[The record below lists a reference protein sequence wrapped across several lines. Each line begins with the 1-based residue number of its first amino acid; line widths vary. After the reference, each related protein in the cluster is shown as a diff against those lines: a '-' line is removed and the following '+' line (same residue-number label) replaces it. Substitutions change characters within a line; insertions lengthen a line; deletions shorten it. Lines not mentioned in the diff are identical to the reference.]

1 MYISPYSIIFGII
14 FIKTETHYRLQ
25 KEKMKHILKLILFLL
40 ASISFCQCNQD
51 IFVEETYDQDTPAE
65 EFAPEITEYTL
76 NGEGDSITI
85 QFLSGKWEISGFHFN
100 ADENMFREKWEYFPY
115 DEQDTIYTWE
125 PILWTG
131 RGKGVYKDPF
141 TQVTVE
147 RERYD
152 ELKVKVEG
160 NSYAVPY
167 QFCITTSNASDLKTI
182 YINILPGTPYQID
195 RVEYNLDAFYTSQSE
210 EKRGGDYITN
220 HTSQPTSWQVDV
232 FKNAYSL
239 IEFEP
244 DTDYPYPLTEPE
256 TKLPIPYFNPET
268 NKLEIGNEEANYPP
282 GTQIIPVKLP
292 DTIYDITVPANSKMT
307 IQVYWI
313 WNEIITPYKIYFI
326 QPKTGKRYEA
336 EGMFRRLM
344 PIDHRIT
351 TSIIE

>member
-1 MYISPYSIIFGII
+1 
-14 FIKTETHYRLQ
+14 
-25 KEKMKHILKLILFLL
+25 MKHILKLILFLL

-51 IFVEETYDQDTPAE
+51 IFVEEPYGQDTPAE

-220 HTSQPTSWQVDV
+220 HTSQPTSWQVEL
-232 FKNAYSL
+232 A
-239 IEFEP
+239 
-244 DTDYPYPLTEPE
+244 
-256 TKLPIPYFNPET
+256 
-268 NKLEIGNEEANYPP
+268 GRC
-282 GTQIIPVKLP
+282 
-292 DTIYDITVPANSKMT
+292 
-307 IQVYWI
+307 IQ
-313 WNEIITPYKIYFI
+313 KCI
-326 QPKTGKRYEA
+326 QP
-336 EGMFRRLM
+336 
-344 PIDHRIT
+344 HRIRT
-351 TSIIE
+351 RYRLSLSTYGA

>member
-1 MYISPYSIIFGII
+1 
-14 FIKTETHYRLQ
+14 
-25 KEKMKHILKLILFLL
+25 MKHILKLILFLL

-51 IFVEETYDQDTPAE
+51 IFVEEPYGQDTPAE

-85 QFLSGKWEISGFHFN
+85 QFLSERWEILGFSFN
-100 ADENMFREKWEYFPY
+100 SDTDMLDGGWTFYSY
-115 DEQDTIYTWE
+115 DEPDTVYTDK
-125 PILWTG
+125 PVFVTS
-131 RGKGVYKDPF
+131 RGKGTYEDLF
-141 TQVTVE
+141 TKISVE
-147 RERYD
+147 REQYD
-152 ELKVKVEG
+152 KLKINVEA
-160 NSYAVPY
+160 NSYARPY
-167 QFCITTSNASDLKTI
+167 QFRIMTSNSSDSKII
-182 YINILPGTPYQID
+182 YINIFPGTPYQID
-195 RVEYNLDAFYTSQSE
+195 RVEYDLDAFYTSQSE
-210 EKRGGDYITN
+210 ETRGGANITN

-232 FKNAYSL
+232 FKDAYSL
-239 IEFEP
+239 IEFKP

-268 NKLEIGNEEANYPP
+268 NKLEIGDEEADYPP

-292 DTIYDITVPANSKMT
+292 EIIYDITIPANSKMI

-351 TSIIE
+351 TSNIE